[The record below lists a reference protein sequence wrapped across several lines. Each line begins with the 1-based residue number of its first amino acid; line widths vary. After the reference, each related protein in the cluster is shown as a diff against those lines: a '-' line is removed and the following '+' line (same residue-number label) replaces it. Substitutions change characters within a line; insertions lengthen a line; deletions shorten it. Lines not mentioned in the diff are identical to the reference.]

1 MNCSKEEVLKGLLNK
16 IFTTRL
22 GVLEKRNKEEIKSL
36 QFTKKS
42 FDTFEKTIQNLIKN
56 MQLTKER
63 KEKEKQRL
71 QKNKSVSS
79 STRSKTVNNFH
90 NQYTSTMPNSTTH
103 KNPFT
108 PKGVRRPLSKSLT
121 DKQLG
126 STINIMRSKSVF
138 NSNKKKLTNSSSNNS
153 FTSTLNSNRKK
164 VVGKGISSS
173 AQKNSSNIS
182 FMKRP
187 MEFRK
192 ELLSIQMQIKNVEHN
207 ILNTEKAIEHKKT
220 ISSIEQLNT
229 TMKNNLVKKKPS
241 YDKYIKDDKVIES
254 IVQFCN
260 DKEKIILY
268 SASKVFNKKH
278 FAFLEQY
285 ENKENKYDKE
295 IENLKKKYN
304 DDEFD
309 KPYLPFVL
317 TRGAIKAVEFLNQDL
332 YYKIFTKDELDPSLS
347 EIIIIYRILY
357 QLLKVEN
364 LVSIKNDNDF
374 WKENCKFLLSESH
387 DKLGTFMV
395 EKSKEFCF
403 DCENCYKLKEMI
415 ENVKSKIVP
424 SYFSKICGTTGLI
437 VFVVK
442 DALEYSGAIVNDK
455 KTQPRKIYD
464 NILYE
469 KEQYI
474 NKIKYYKELIKEM

>member
-1 MNCSKEEVLKGLLNK
+1 MNCSKEEVLKSLLNRT
-16 IFTTRL
+16 FNTRL
-22 GVLEKRNKEEIKSL
+22 GNLEKRNKEEIKSL

-71 QKNKSVSS
+71 QKNKSFS

-108 PKGVRRPLSKSLT
+108 TKFVRRPLSKSLT

-126 STINIMRSKSVF
+126 STINIIRSKSVF
-138 NSNKKKLTNSSSNNS
+138 NSNKKKLTNSNSNNS
-153 FTSTLNSNRKK
+153 FTSSLNSNRKK
-164 VVGKGISSS
+164 VVGKSISSS
-173 AQKNSSNIS
+173 AQKNSSNLS
-182 FMKRP
+182 LMKRP

-220 ISSIEQLNT
+220 ISSMEQFNI
-229 TMKNNLVKKKPS
+229 KNNLVKKKPS
-241 YDKYIKDDKVIES
+241 YEIYFKDNKVIES

-260 DKEKIILY
+260 DKEKILLY
-268 SASKVFNKKH
+268 SSSKLFNKKH
-278 FAFLEQY
+278 FELLEHF
-285 ENKENKYDKE
+285 EKKESKYDKE
-295 IENLKKKYN
+295 IDNLKKKY
-304 DDEFD
+304 DEGEFE
-309 KPYLPFVL
+309 KPFLPFVL
-317 TRGAIKAVEFLNQDL
+317 TRGAIKAVEFLDQDL
-332 YYKIFTKDELDPSLS
+332 YTKIFTKDELEPSLN

-357 QLLKVEN
+357 QLLKIEN

-374 WKENCKFLLSESH
+374 WKANCNFLLTESH
-387 DKLGTFMV
+387 DKLGNFMV

-442 DALEYSGAIVNDK
+442 DALEYSGAIVNEK
-455 KTQPRKIYD
+455 KTQQRKIYE